1 MGTIMGNHVQYKPEW
16 IREDFVDFIAEKIH
30 PIWAWKK
37 IKAQI
42 IARKALSDDFIQ
54 LQLRPNQNFNSTQVL
69 AGQSILL
76 TVVIAGIRQQRS
88 YSIVDILDNGD
99 VLIAIKQQGSV
110 SRAVTDLA
118 LGAVI
123 EISQAQGEFVFK
135 PQSNQANL
143 FLASGSGIT
152 AIYALVKQA
161 LKSTAHPIDLIYFTR
176 DNAYHAELEALAAQ
190 YPRFKYHSFNTL
202 KNKQHL
208 SESLLQ
214 QLIPDYQ
221 QRECYA
227 CGANNMMKCVQQ
239 LYTDQSISHLLKT
252 EYFKIQID
260 QTLEAQ
266 PVTFL
271 RAQQEFLATDNL
283 LQSAEKVGL
292 KPSHGCRM
300 GICNTCSC
308 TKVQG
313 AVRNVLTGEIDA
325 QRNTQ
330 IKLCISQAISP
341 VVINL

>member
-1 MGTIMGNHVQYKPEW
+1 MGNHVQYKPEW

-37 IKAQI
+37 IKAQL
-42 IARKALSDDFIQ
+42 IARKALSADFME
-54 LQLRPNQNFNSTQVL
+54 LQLRPNQNFNSNQVL

-76 TVVIAGIRQQRS
+76 TVVIAGVRQQRS
-88 YSIVDILDNGD
+88 YSIVDILDNRD
-99 VLIAIKQQGSV
+99 VRIAVKQQGNV
-110 SRAVTDLA
+110 SKVVTNLA

-123 EISQAQGEFVFK
+123 EISQAQGEFVFQ
-135 PQSNQANL
+135 PQSSQASL

-161 LKSTAHPIDLIYFTR
+161 LKSTEDPIDLIYFTR
-176 DNAYHAELEALAAQ
+176 DNAYHAELQALTEQ
-190 YPRFKYHSFNTL
+190 YSQFNYHSFNTL
-202 KNKQHL
+202 QNKQHL

-214 QLIPDYQ
+214 QLVPDYQ

-227 CGANNMMKCVQQ
+227 CGANSMMKSVQQ
-239 LYTDQSISHLLKT
+239 FYADQNISHLLKM

-283 LQSAEKVGL
+283 LESAEKAGL
-292 KPSHGCRM
+292 KPAHGCRM

-313 AVRNVLTGEIDA
+313 AVRNVLTDEIDA
-325 QRNTQ
+325 QSNTQ

>member
-1 MGTIMGNHVQYKPEW
+1 MGTLMGNHVQYKPEW
-16 IREDFVDFIAEKIH
+16 IREDFIDFIAEKVH
-30 PIWAWKK
+30 PTWAWKK
-37 IKAQI
+37 VKAQL
-42 IARKALSDDFIQ
+42 IARKALSADFIQ
-54 LQLRPNQNFNSTQVL
+54 LQLRPNQNFRLEKAQS
-69 AGQSILL
+69 GQSLL
-76 TVVIAGIRQQRS
+76 ITVVIAGVRQQRS
-88 YSIVDILDNGD
+88 YSIVEILDNGD
-99 VLIAIKQQGSV
+99 VLIAVKQQGTV
-110 SRAVTDLA
+110 SNVLTNLA
-118 LGAVI
+118 LGSVI
-123 EISQAQGEFVFK
+123 EISQAQGEFVL
-135 PQSNQANL
+135 NQRSGTAML

-161 LKSTAHPIDLIYFTR
+161 LKTTEQAIDLLYFNR
-176 DNAYHAELEALAAQ
+176 DNAYHTELEALTAQ
-190 YPRFKYHSFNTL
+190 YPQFKYHSFNTL

-214 QLIPDYQ
+214 QLVPDYQ

-227 CGANNMMKCVQQ
+227 CGANNMMKHVQQ
-239 LYTDQSISHLLKT
+239 LYADQSISYLLKT

-283 LQSAEKVGL
+283 LESAEKAGL
-292 KPSHGCRM
+292 KPAHGCRM

-313 AVRNVLTGEIDA
+313 VVRNMLTGEIDE